1 MSKVTL
7 KIIGDHQMNCGG
19 CEGNVKFTLSQVPGV
34 TEVSASNQTQL
45 VEVAMNTDISVETL
59 QTALLGIGDQAELA

>member
-7 KIIGDHQMNCGG
+7 KIVGDHQMNCGG
-19 CEGNVKFTLSQVPGV
+19 CEGNVKNAISKVPGV

-45 VEVAMNTDISVETL
+45 VEIASTTDISIDVF
-59 QTALLGIGDQAELA
+59 QTALLGIGYQAELA

>member
-1 MSKVTL
+1 MTKVTL

-19 CEGNVKFTLSQVPGV
+19 CEGNVKYTLSQVPGV

-45 VEVAMNTDISVETL
+45 VEVASNTEISVETL
-59 QTALLGIGDQAELA
+59 QTALLGIGYQAELV